1 MILVQADGA
10 QKATD
15 QKDPSINNPGI
26 FSKLK
31 EGVAT
36 AVDKVKEGVAT
47 AFDKVKISATNLQER
62 ASRFLPSRYEDHRP
76 NHGGEESLDQQSK
89 YDLEQ
94 VMKFVFRMADLKN
107 VESNK

>member
-1 MILVQADGA
+1 VQVVLVQAGGA
-10 QKATD
+10 
-15 QKDPSINNPGI
+15 QKDPSINHPGI

-47 AFDKVKISATNLQER
+47 AFDKVKINFSNLQDR
-62 ASRFLPSRYEDHRP
+62 ASRLIPSRYEDHRP
-76 NHGGEESLDQQSK
+76 RHDGQELDQQSK